1 MTTPSASS
9 AANSTSSP
17 KTVAVTGATGLIGTA
32 LVEFL
37 RKNGHTVKRVVRKN
51 PTGDDILWD
60 PAAGTIEAAKLEG
73 CDAIVHL
80 AGKGIGESKWT
91 EAHKKGVLD
100 SRVRGTTLLAK
111 TIAAMERKPF
121 VFACGSAVGFYGN
134 RNDEQISETST
145 KGTGFLSDVVAAW
158 EACTADASAAGVRVV
173 HMRTG
178 IVMSTKGG
186 ALQQQILPFKLAL
199 GGRLGSGKQY
209 LPWISIT
216 DQVRAIL
223 HVIDTPS
230 LSGPVNISAP
240 NPATNAEFTKAL
252 GKAVGRPTIIPIPL
266 FPLKLKFGP
275 QMVQEM
281 LLDGN
286 RVLPTKL
293 LESGFEFTHPKLVD
307 ALRIILDTKI

>member
-1 MTTPSASS
+1 M
-9 AANSTSSP
+9 STGSP
-17 KTVAVTGATGLIGTA
+17 KTVAITGATGLIGTA

-60 PAAGTIEAAKLEG
+60 PSAGTIEAAKLEG

-80 AGKGIGESKWT
+80 AGRGIGESKWT
-91 EAHKKGVLD
+91 EAHKKGVRD
-100 SRVRGTTLLAK
+100 SRIQGTTLLSK
-111 TIAAMERKPF
+111 TIASMDRKPF

-134 RNDEQISETST
+134 RNDEQISESSA
-145 KGTGFLSDVVAAW
+145 KGTGFLSDLVADW

-178 IVMSTKGG
+178 IVMSTRGG

-199 GGRLGSGKQY
+199 GGRLGNGKQY

-216 DQVRAIL
+216 DQVRAIM
-223 HVIDTPS
+223 HIIDTPE
-230 LSGPVNISAP
+230 LTGAVNISAP
-240 NPATNAEFTKAL
+240 TPVTNAEFTKAL
-252 GKAVGRPTIIPIPL
+252 GSAVKRPTLLPIPL
-266 FPLKLKFGP
+266 FPLKLKFGS

-286 RVLPTKL
+286 RVVPTKL
-293 LESGFEFTHPKLVD
+293 LQSGFEFKHPLLAD